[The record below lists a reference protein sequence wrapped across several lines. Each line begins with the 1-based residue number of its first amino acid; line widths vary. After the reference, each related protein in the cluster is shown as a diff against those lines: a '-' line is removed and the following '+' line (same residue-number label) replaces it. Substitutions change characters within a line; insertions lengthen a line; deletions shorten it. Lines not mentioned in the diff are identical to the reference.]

1 MRIPTLLALA
11 LSLALATPSAAQLPE
26 RPRLPRGADANDWQA
41 YFDRGE
47 AMFGQNMNAAAYASF
62 YWASRLDPT
71 RAEPLMAMWAT
82 FFARDERTW
91 IGYLEEDRQV
101 MRRPAVIANDS
112 LITRAYMRNPFVH
125 RGLEVALLTRLGP
138 RLRWDRA
145 MTAFL
150 SYGRGEFR
158 DAAERFGSIVRSN
171 PGRNVRFR
179 HYRALSFV
187 GAGQA
192 DSAAV
197 EIQQL
202 LTALRQRDEAAVA
215 AYESKAMWEY
225 ALGRIYE
232 VQGNRAEARDA
243 FQRALVEDLAMYPA
257 HAALARLEVQA
268 RNVEE
273 ALGHAATAVEA
284 APHDPVMHLEHGNAL
299 AAAGRHEAAAAAFRR
314 ATELEP
320 YWAAPYLRLGAAH
333 DDLGAR
339 EPALAAY
346 RAYLERAPRR
356 QANGIGIA
364 ERRIAELQQQD

>member
-1 MRIPTLLALA
+1 MRISSLLALA
-11 LSLALATPSAAQLPE
+11 LSVALAAPSAAQVPE
-26 RPRLPRGADANDWQA
+26 RPRLPRGADANDWEPH
-41 YFDRGE
+41 FERGE
-47 AMFGQNMNAAAYASF
+47 ALFDQNMPGAAYASF

-71 RAEPLMAMWAT
+71 RAEPLMALWAT
-82 FFARDERTW
+82 FFAREEGTW

-125 RGLEVALLTRLGP
+125 RGLEVALLARLGR
-138 RLRWDRA
+138 RLRWDGPMA
-145 MTAFL
+145 AFL

-158 DAAERFGSIVRSN
+158 EAAERFGSIVRSN

-197 EIQQL
+197 EIEQL
-202 LTALRQRDEAAVA
+202 LAALRQRDEAEVA

-225 ALGRIYE
+225 ALGRINE
-232 VQGNRAEARDA
+232 AQGRHAEAREA

-257 HAALARLEVQA
+257 HAGLARLA
-268 RNVEE
+268 RAAGNAGE
-273 ALGHAATAVEA
+273 ALEHAAMA
-284 APHDPVMHLEHGNAL
+284 AEIAPWDGVMHSGHGDAL
-299 AAAGRHEAAAAAFRR
+299 TASGQRDAAIQAYQR
-314 ATELEP
+314 AIELEP
-320 YWAAPYLRLGAAH
+320 YWAGPYLALAILHEAAGSR
-333 DDLGAR
+333 DA
-339 EPALAAY
+339 ALAAY

-356 QANGIGIA
+356 QADGIRRA
-364 ERRIAELQQQD
+364 QERLAALEQG